1 MAGLINSTM
10 DIRDKAIITLLAK
23 TGIRR
28 NELISLDVAD
38 VDILNLRIRLKP
50 TAKRSNRLVFFDGE
64 SAFILRQ
71 RLKIREGSN
80 KNGTLALF
88 LNHEGDRLQRRGVS
102 DAVTKAAERVG

>member
-1 MAGLINSTM
+1 LIRIT
-10 DIRDKAIITLLAK
+10 AISI
-23 TGIRR
+23 
-28 NELISLDVAD
+28 
-38 VDILNLRIRLKP
+38 RIRLKP

-102 DAVTKAAERVG
+102 DAVTKAAQREG